1 MNNPAVAPELSPATW
16 DWEKGKKVIVPS
28 VAPQPGTMWQNELYA
43 SPDGSRMAAVVRL
56 EDESFTVRVND
67 TPWEST
73 FEKAWLP
80 RFGPD
85 GRLTALV
92 MLDDEWTVAVDD
104 VAWEERAAFMWN
116 TTFGAGGQVY
126 AAVQIDM
133 RYGLCKEGVLWENLF
148 ENANCFAL
156 RHDGRKSAAVVQM
169 KSLKQADIDG
179 FSSGI
184 YTVAVDGKP
193 WESTFVNLWTPVFDV
208 RGGERVAA
216 PARLNL
222 YEYTVIVN
230 GEPWPATY
238 NCVWEPAFD
247 PATGAITVPVRQGG
261 RWGIASEAAMY
272 WEPTYFQCWNQQ
284 WSNDGKHLWAIV
296 APQYGKFTVARDN
309 KPWAATF
316 PVVTDLTLSPDGT
329 RAAALA
335 NKQNDNFR
343 IVVDGV
349 AWAGEWDMA
358 WKPVF
363 SPDGQH
369 VAALVRKN
377 NCMSIVMDGKPWR
390 ETFTQA
396 WSPAFSPD
404 SRSLLIR
411 AVQDGAFIRQVVPL
425 ADF

>member
-1 MNNPAVAPELSPATW
+1 MKHSATACDNSAAVW

-28 VAPQPGTMWQNELYA
+28 IALTPDCMWQKELHA
-43 SPDGSRMAAVVRL
+43 APDGSRMAAVVRL
-56 EDESFTVRVND
+56 EDESFTLRVND
-67 TPWEST
+67 DLWESR

-85 GRLTALV
+85 GRLTTLA

-116 TTFGAGGQVY
+116 TMFGANGQIY

-148 ENANCFAL
+148 ENANNFAVDS
-156 RHDGRKSAAVVQM
+156 DGRKSAAVVQM

-184 YTVAVDGKP
+184 FTVAVNGNP
-193 WESTFVNLWTPVFDV
+193 WQETFVNVWNPVFDV

-216 PARLNL
+216 SARLNL
-222 YEYTVIVN
+222 YEYTVLVN
-230 GEPWPATY
+230 GEAWPATY
-238 NCVWEPAFD
+238 NCVWEPVFN
-247 PATGAITVPVRQGG
+247 PATGSITVPVRQAG
-261 RWGIASEAAMY
+261 RWGIASEAAIY
-272 WEPTYFQCWNQQ
+272 WEPVYFQCWGQQ
-284 WSNDGKHLWAIV
+284 WSACGKHLWAIV
-296 APQYGKFTVARDN
+296 APQYGEFTVACDN
-309 KPWAATF
+309 KPWTATF
-316 PVVTDLTLSPDGT
+316 PVITDLTLSPDGT

-343 IVVDGV
+343 IVVDGI

-377 NCMSIVMDGKPWR
+377 GVMTVVMDGKPWK
-390 ETFTQA
+390 ENFTQA
-396 WSPAFSPD
+396 WTPTFSPASNA
-404 SRSLLIR
+404 LLIR
-411 AVQDGAFIRQVVPL
+411 AVQDNAFIRQVVNL
-425 ADF
+425 TDF